1 MLFPSEHTLRQAMD
15 CRLALLT
22 GLAWFVV
29 VGNVGAQEHRV
40 RLQPPRPFAAA
51 PDPLSTPSI
60 LQNRSTIPGV
70 VEVTLTAATARIAL
84 LPGAPTDVFAY
95 NGSIPGPTLEV
106 HEGDRVIIHF
116 HNGLPEPTTVHWHGL
131 NLPANADGSPYDPV
145 APGAGHDYVFT
156 VGRGTAG
163 TYWYHPHPDGR
174 SGYQIAK
181 GLFGAIIIRA
191 ADDPLAGIP
200 ERLLIL
206 SDNRFRPDGSL
217 DLPDPD
223 SPQGQIDMENG
234 REGDVLFVNGRVMPT
249 LPIRSGAV
257 QRWRVINASAARVY
271 RLTLAGQTLMHVG
284 DDGGLFEQPA
294 EVHEILVANS
304 ERVELLVRGA
314 GQPGSRTTLQD
325 LPYDR
330 YVPQT
335 RPADWN
341 QTRDVLT
348 LAYAPDP
355 PLAPAVVPA
364 TLRVIPVLD
373 TTQVVAR
380 RVVVMSQGLINGMA
394 MDMNRID
401 FHAQLGTTEIWE
413 IENVV
418 GMDHPFHLHGF
429 HFQVLDRN
437 GVPVTRRSW
446 KDTVN
451 VPRHETVRVIVRF
464 DGYPGKW
471 MFHCHILDHEDQ
483 GMMGVL
489 ELK

>member
-1 MLFPSEHTLRQAMD
+1 
-15 CRLALLT
+15 
-22 GLAWFVV
+22 
-29 VGNVGAQEHRV
+29 
-40 RLQPPRPFAAA
+40 
-51 PDPLSTPSI
+51 
-60 LQNRSTIPGV
+60 
-70 VEVTLTAATARIAL
+70 
-84 LPGAPTDVFAY
+84 
-95 NGSIPGPTLEV
+95 
-106 HEGDRVIIHF
+106 
-116 HNGLPEPTTVHWHGL
+116 
-131 NLPANADGSPYDPV
+131 
-145 APGAGHDYVFT
+145 
-156 VGRGTAG
+156 
-163 TYWYHPHPDGR
+163 
-174 SGYQIAK
+174 
-181 GLFGAIIIRA
+181 
-191 ADDPLAGIP
+191 
-200 ERLLIL
+200 
-206 SDNRFRPDGSL
+206 
-217 DLPDPD
+217 
-223 SPQGQIDMENG
+223 
-234 REGDVLFVNGRVMPT
+234 
-249 LPIRSGAV
+249 
-257 QRWRVINASAARVY
+257 VY
-271 RLTLAGQTLMHVG
+271 RLALAGQTLLHVG

-341 QTRDVLT
+341 QTRDMLT

-373 TTQVVAR
+373 TTQVVGR

-394 MDMNRID
+394 MDMKRID
-401 FHAQLGTTEIWE
+401 FHARLGTTEIWE